1 MQGQSAKTK
10 ALTFLTFLVIVP
22 LSVFVFIKFFSSKNY
37 LACAMLIIILSL
49 VPFFAWFEKRK
60 IKTSE
65 IVTVAMMIAVSIAGR
80 AAFVFIPQVKPMC
93 ALVIVSAI
101 AFGPNVGFITGA
113 ISIFVSNFIFGQGI
127 FTPPQMLGMGLV
139 GFLSAIVFYEKKY
152 AANRILVSIVGGLLC
167 FLVYGLIVDSCNVIL
182 LGNYSPKAVLA
193 VYGSGLSFNLI
204 HAGTTALVL
213 FFINKPMNDKFSRL
227 RIKYGIFSS
236 KKLR

>member
-1 MQGQSAKTK
+1 MQGKSAKIK
-10 ALTFLTFLVIVP
+10 ILTFLTFLVFVP
-22 LSVFVFIKFFSSKNY
+22 LSVFVFSKFFSSKNY
-37 LACAMLIIILSL
+37 LACAVVIILLSL

-80 AAFVFIPQVKPMC
+80 TAFVFVPQIKPMC

-113 ISIFVSNFIFGQGI
+113 VSMFVSNFIFGQGI

-139 GFLSAIVFYEKKY
+139 GFLSAVIFYEKKY
-152 AANRILVSIVGGLLC
+152 ATNRILVSVVGAVLC
-167 FLVYGLIVDSCNVIL
+167 FAVYGFIVDSYNVML
-182 LGNYSPKAVLA
+182 LADYSKEAVFA
-193 VYGSGLSFNLI
+193 VFGSGISFNLI

-227 RIKYGIFSS
+227 RTKYGIFSS
-236 KKLR
+236 K